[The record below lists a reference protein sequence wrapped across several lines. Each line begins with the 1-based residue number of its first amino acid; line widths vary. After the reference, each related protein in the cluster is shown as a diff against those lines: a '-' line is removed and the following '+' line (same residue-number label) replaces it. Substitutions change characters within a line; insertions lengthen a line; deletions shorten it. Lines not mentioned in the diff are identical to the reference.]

1 MNLIY
6 RYATI
11 TRFFFKV
18 IRAVATVFLAGKNS
32 YPTFSPQ
39 QGITIY
45 PRILT
50 NELGCKCLSAA
61 NHNGSDYRGGAEASV
76 FPMMLYSHRI

>member
-1 MNLIY
+1 MNRIKQH
-6 RYATI
+6 ATI
-11 TRFFFKV
+11 TGFFFKV

-39 QGITIY
+39 QGITIH

-50 NELGCKCLSAA
+50 NELGCKLVESTP
-61 NHNGSDYRGGAEASV
+61 YLFWVLVRVLGGER
-76 FPMMLYSHRI
+76 MQ